1 MSYRRFLNESDYHS
15 IITPEA
21 LEQMVRGDKNRFI
34 QAEQSAEISI
44 IEYLSENYEIE
55 AEFAKGKFIAAYDR
69 RITYPV
75 GVFINHEGRIYE
87 VIRSMS
93 GYKAPSTVTFWEEYV
108 DIKLDVATVPNYS
121 QFNTYYAGN
130 IVLYND
136 VLYRCA
142 SDNGYKF
149 GDIRIPMV
157 QAWENVATSEWQPT
171 TYDLWRVVSY
181 DGAFYTLMSLDDF
194 DNNIT
199 PYKSDCWGM
208 IADYD
213 PEYNEYNLEGHD
225 YVVCDG
231 SVFSPTLNPNSDTPI
246 IGYNIA
252 VGDPR
257 NYNLKKHMVRLAIY
271 ELTKT
276 IAPNNVSS
284 IRMRDYEDS
293 MKWLYDA
300 SKLKLNPQIPR
311 KLSGCDNTPIT
322 DWQLATFQTNY
333 DPYQNP
339 WMV

>member
-1 MSYRRFLNESDYHS
+1 MYRRFLNDNDYLGV
-15 IITPEA
+15 ITPEA
-21 LEQMVRGDKNRFI
+21 LAQMVRGEQERFS
-34 QAEQSAEISI
+34 QAEQSAEMSI
-44 IEYLSENYEIE
+44 VEYLSENYEVE
-55 AEFAKGKFIAAYDR
+55 AEFNKGKYIAPHDR
-69 RITYPV
+69 CITFPV
-75 GVFINHEGRIYE
+75 GVHINYEGRIYE

-93 GYKAPSTVTFWEEYV
+93 GYKQPSTVDYWEEYV
-108 DIKLDVATVPNYS
+108 DINLDTSTLSRYS
-121 QFNTYYAGN
+121 QFATYHVGD
-130 IVLYND
+130 ITLHND
-136 VLYRCA
+136 VAYRCVV
-142 SDNGYKF
+142 DNGYKF
-149 GDIRIPMV
+149 GNVRIPMV
-157 QAWENVATSEWQPT
+157 SGWSEVETSAWQPT
-171 TYDLWRVVSY
+171 NYDLWRVVSY
-181 DGAFYTLMSLDDF
+181 DGAFYTLMSLEDF

-231 SVFSPTLNPNSDTPI
+231 SVFKPTLNPNSDTPI

-252 VGDPR
+252 IGDPR

-293 MKWLYDA
+293 MTWLYNA

-311 KLSGCDNTPIT
+311 KLSGRDNTPIT